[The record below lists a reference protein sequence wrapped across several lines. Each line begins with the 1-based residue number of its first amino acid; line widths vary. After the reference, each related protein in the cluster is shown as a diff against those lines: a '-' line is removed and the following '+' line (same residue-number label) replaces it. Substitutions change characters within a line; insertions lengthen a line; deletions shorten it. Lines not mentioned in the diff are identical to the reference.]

1 MIPFFLF
8 IVWFLKR
15 DPIIFN
21 WFTSISFP
29 SFHSFKEAWCT
40 RSLLVHLIFLY
51 FIKSYSLIPFSL
63 SWRRWLWR
71 RSSVSIVVI
80 FLMPV
85 PGTKIRRPARE
96 WNVKGLLRQD
106 SLKNKP
112 ASDGLVSDRSVPIL
126 YRGTLGTEHFIK
138 SAAQYPRLFHQI
150 TRIKV
155 NQISRFVSVFKKKL

>member
-96 WNVKGLLRQD
+96 WNVKGRRRRIGNGIRCARTRITGSIRSGVRISGWKPIPVTGKPIVGEILR
-106 SLKNKP
+106 KP
-112 ASDGLVSDRSVPIL
+112 KEIVSDRCGLS
-126 YRGTLGTEHFIK
+126 F
-138 SAAQYPRLFHQI
+138 
-150 TRIKV
+150 
-155 NQISRFVSVFKKKL
+155 